1 MVLQADGDPKN
12 GDGDII
18 RGSPSPKKP
27 KPNKIPQ
34 RGLGI
39 AALEKLRTGEEQRRI
54 AGSFS
59 ADESICSAASWNSIQ
74 NENSLN
80 PNSRLPLPLRKPPEH
95 HHHHHQVMKNFLS
108 SPSSSG
114 ACLQMEPPSNQS
126 YLSINPPLIPDE
138 NKRSWP
144 FQTGTSCSSSSR
156 VPKFDGSLLS
166 LSLLPPS
173 DPNSMPTISSQKHY
187 IQVIKLLPKNTEE
200 KISEAADQPT
210 LYNFMGL
217 PHDLIESNPSET
229 DPEFKAESEYT
240 SLK

>member
-1 MVLQADGDPKN
+1 MVLQADGDPNN

-59 ADESICSAASWNSIQ
+59 ADESICSAASPDPWNSIQ
-74 NENSLN
+74 NDNSLN
-80 PNSRLPLPLRKPPEH
+80 PNSRLPLPLRKPPEQH
-95 HHHHHQVMKNFLS
+95 HHHQQVMKNFLS

-126 YLSINPPLIPDE
+126 YLSIIPPLMPDE

-144 FQTGTSCSSSSR
+144 FQTGT
-156 VPKFDGSLLS
+156 V
-166 LSLLPPS
+166 
-173 DPNSMPTISSQKHY
+173 Q
-187 IQVIKLLPKNTEE
+187 KNTEE
-200 KISEAADQPT
+200 KISEAAGQPT